1 MKKIAVK
8 KNTFIAL
15 LTAFSLITYFI
26 ESLLPP
32 LIPAVSG
39 ARLGL
44 SNIFILYALYALG
57 WREALFVVIMKS
69 ILGPIFAGYP
79 AGMFFSVGGSILSL
93 TTMSLLKYFTSN
105 KFGIIGVSVAGAL
118 MHNLGQTIIAI
129 LFTSTI
135 TVALQFPMLAI
146 VALPCGII
154 TGVAADRLLKVTA
167 NISLKNKKKSVRR
180 KSL

>member
-1 MKKIAVK
+1 MKKIALRK
-8 KNTFIAL
+8 TTFIAL

-79 AGMFFSVGGSILSL
+79 AGMFFSIGGSMLSL
-93 TTMSLLKYFTSN
+93 TTMALLKHFAPN
-105 KFGIIGVSVAGAL
+105 RFGIIGISVAGAF
-118 MHNLGQTIIAI
+118 MHNAGQTIIAI
-129 LFTSTI
+129 LFTATAA
-135 TVALQFPMLAI
+135 VALQFPILAI
-146 VALPCGII
+146 IAVPCGII
-154 TGVAADRLLKVTA
+154 TGIAADRLLKVTA